1 MGKKLPSNYNQGINL
16 TRMLNNSIG
25 AQGASG
31 TNWVGAIGG
40 GGSTATISIGGSD
53 LDTITLGSEMPQ
65 PYVNFALIKAHGG
78 TIVQCR
84 AEDTHKWE
92 YYVIPDNVKNFD
104 RELGKIISMQLL
116 KG

>member
-1 MGKKLPSNYNQGINL
+1 MGKKLPSTHGISIANI
-16 TRMLNNSIG
+16 LNSSIG
-25 AQGASG
+25 AQGSSG

-40 GGSTATISIGGSD
+40 GASTATINIGGD
-53 LDTITLGSEMPQ
+53 LDTITLGSELPQ
-65 PYVNFALIKAHGG
+65 PYINFSLIKAHGG

-84 AEDTHKWE
+84 AEDSHKWE

-104 RELGKIISMQLL
+104 RELGKIVSMQLL